1 MEHLEDYDTIV
12 GQDVQ
17 LSGSLKN
24 SGSILINGRV
34 QGDVASNQSVVI
46 GSEAVVEGPIEAEN
60 VQVAGTVLGA
70 ITAVGTLEMLPN
82 SKVKG
87 DIKAG
92 TLHIQPGATFNGA
105 SVMELDDEAAGTPVP
120 DLPDFEEADE
130 EESTDESD
138 DDEDEEE
145 EDEAPASRARRKP
158 KLELDEE

>member
-1 MEHLEDYDTIV
+1 MENHEEFDTVV
-12 GQDVQ
+12 GQDVH

-24 SGSILINGRV
+24 AGSILINGRV

-60 VQVAGTVLGA
+60 VQVAGTVIGG

-92 TLHIQPGATFNGA
+92 TLHIQPGAVFNGA
-105 SVMELDDEAAGTPVP
+105 STMELDDDFGTPVP
-120 DLPDFEEADE
+120 EPHFGETDEAETDD
-130 EESTDESD
+130 DESD
-138 DDEDEEE
+138 DEEDDDEEDEDEEP
-145 EDEAPASRARRKP
+145 APRARRKP
-158 KLELDEE
+158 KLELDE

>member
-1 MEHLEDYDTIV
+1 MENLDGFDTVV

-24 SGSILINGRV
+24 AGSILINGRV

-60 VQVAGTVLGA
+60 VQVAGTVIGG
-70 ITAVGTLEMLPN
+70 ITTVGTLELPPN

-92 TLHIQPGATFNGA
+92 TLHIQPGAIFNGA
-105 SVMELDDEAAGTPVP
+105 SVMELEDEADGTPVP
-120 DLPDFEEADE
+120 EIPDFDALSNDEDDNEA
-130 EESTDESD
+130 TDEGD
-138 DDEDEEE
+138 DDED
-145 EDEAPASRARRKP
+145 DEPTPRSRRKP
-158 KLELDEE
+158 KLELDD

>member
-1 MEHLEDYDTIV
+1 MEHLEDFDTIV
-12 GQDVQ
+12 GQDVH

-24 SGSILINGRV
+24 AGSILINGRV

-46 GSEAVVEGPIEAEN
+46 GSEAIVEGPIEAEN
-60 VQVAGTVLGA
+60 VQVAGTVIGG

-92 TLHIQPGATFNGA
+92 TLHIQPGAIFNGA
-105 SVMELDDEAAGTPVP
+105 STMELDDESTGTPVP
-120 DLPDFEEADE
+120 EMTDFAVSEEDD
-130 EESTDESD
+130 TDESD
-138 DDEDEEE
+138 DDDEEDDE
-145 EDEAPASRARRKP
+145 EIEAAPRARRKP

>member
-1 MEHLEDYDTIV
+1 MENLDGFDTVV

-24 SGSILINGRV
+24 AGSILINGRV

-60 VQVAGTVLGA
+60 VQVAGTVIGG
-70 ITAVGTLEMLPN
+70 ITTVGTLELLPN

-92 TLHIQPGATFNGA
+92 TLHIQPGAIFNGA
-105 SVMELDDEAAGTPVP
+105 SVMELEDEADGTPVP
-120 DLPDFEEADE
+120 EIPDFDALSNDEDEDDDEAEDEGNDDEADE
-130 EESTDESD
+130 PTPRS
-138 DDEDEEE
+138 
-145 EDEAPASRARRKP
+145 RRKP
-158 KLELDEE
+158 KLELDD